1 LPKEPIKEPIR
12 ANMTSIETSENMR
25 LAMMKPNADANII
38 LKKSFINLCPI
49 VIICTKIGQKELYC
63 N

>member
-1 LPKEPIKEPIR
+1 MLEAIKQTADYLKNRIGDV
-12 ANMTSIETSENMR
+12 
-25 LAMMKPNADANII
+25 PNTAII

-49 VIICTKIGQKELYC
+49 VIICTKIGKKELYC